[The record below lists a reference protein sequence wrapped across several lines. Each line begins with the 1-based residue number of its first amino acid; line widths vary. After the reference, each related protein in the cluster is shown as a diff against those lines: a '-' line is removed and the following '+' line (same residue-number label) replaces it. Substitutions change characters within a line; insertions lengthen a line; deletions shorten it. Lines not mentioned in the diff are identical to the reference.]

1 MCSNNAW
8 FDCDLFRCIVS
19 SIPSLPSA
27 HVPSIPSR
35 PALPFRRVLR
45 LLPFCPVPSV
55 PSVPSTT
62 KFTNCVS
69 YMRRDQPPSSV
80 ALCFASYYPHPKQ
93 LATELSGYVAYRN
106 ILQVGERGNLTGNR
120 ILDEAHRQVESQFVC
135 VEMSGSAKS
144 CSVPRRRTPLSS
156 VAILS
161 VW

>member
-19 SIPSLPSA
+19 SIPSLPSE

-35 PALPFRRVLR
+35 SALPFRRVLR

-62 KFTNCVS
+62 KFTNC
-69 YMRRDQPPSSV
+69 
-80 ALCFASYYPHPKQ
+80 ASYKYPHPKQ

-120 ILDEAHRQVESQFVC
+120 ILDEAHRQVGRNLC
-135 VEMSGSAKS
+135 AWTAKS
-144 CSVPRRRTPLSS
+144 CSVPWRRTPLTS
-156 VAILS
+156 VALLS

>member
-19 SIPSLPSA
+19 SIPSLPSE

-35 PALPFRRVLR
+35 SALPFRRVLR

-80 ALCFASYYPHPKQ
+80 ALCFASYKYPHPKQ

-120 ILDEAHRQVESQFVC
+120 ILDEAHRQVGRNLC
-135 VEMSGSAKS
+135 AWTAKS
-144 CSVPRRRTPLSS
+144 CSVPWRRTPLTS
-156 VAILS
+156 VALLS